1 MAAPPLLLDRPPA
14 QQIAVAV
21 GGPVV
26 AGIICG
32 IILGI
37 NGTAYTILTLVLV
50 IGGVAGGYEHP
61 TADEGS
67 VRGLC
72 SGLVFGACIVA
83 TSAVSGMDAKATLP
97 HPPGFLPVL
106 TGIITMFLG
115 ALGGWLR
122 KRHEAKQGEAGR
134 IRASAA
140 SG

>member
-61 TADEGS
+61 GADEGS

-83 TSAVSGMDAKATLP
+83 TSAVSGMDPKATLP

-122 KRHEAKQGEAGR
+122 KRHERKQGGATSR
-134 IRASAA
+134 RAPAV
-140 SG
+140 

>member
-1 MAAPPLLLDRPPA
+1 MEAPPYLLDREPGA
-14 QQIAVAV
+14 QIAVAV

-26 AGIICG
+26 AGVIAG
-32 IILGI
+32 IVLGI

-50 IGGVAGGYEHP
+50 IGGIAGGYEHP
-61 TADEGS
+61 SADEGS

-83 TSAVSGMDAKATLP
+83 TSAVSGMAPDAKLP
-97 HPPGFLPVL
+97 HPPGFLPVV

-122 KRHEAKQGEAGR
+122 GRHEAKQRTTSRQVPAV
-134 IRASAA
+134 
-140 SG
+140 

>member
-1 MAAPPLLLDRPPA
+1 
-14 QQIAVAV
+14 V

-26 AGIICG
+26 VGIICG
-32 IILGI
+32 IILGV
-37 NGTAYTILTLVLV
+37 NGTIYTVLTLTLIVFGVL
-50 IGGVAGGYEHP
+50 GGYEHP
-61 TADEGS
+61 SADEGS

-83 TSAVSGMDAKATLP
+83 TSAVSGMDPKATLP

-122 KRHEAKQGEAGR
+122 ARHERKQQPAISR
-134 IRASAA
+134 RVPAA
-140 SG
+140 